1 MGKKIRAQ
9 EQSRI
14 IQENVRPYGKT
25 TVQNRM
31 GSIVSVTLKMVTKMG
46 LGFLSRERERER
58 ERRNEILCVHGW
70 GECVCVCHVKETHV
84 PRNQPNHVRERY

>member
-31 GSIVSVTLKMVTKMG
+31 GSIMSVTLKMVTKMG
-46 LGFLSRERERER
+46 LGFLSRERGGMRFYV
-58 ERRNEILCVHGW
+58 CMGGGSV
-70 GECVCVCHVKETHV
+70 CVCVM
-84 PRNQPNHVRERY
+84 

>member
-31 GSIVSVTLKMVTKMG
+31 GSIMSVTLKMVTKMG
-46 LGFLSRERERER
+46 LGFLSRERERGGMR
-58 ERRNEILCVHGW
+58 FYVCMG
-70 GECVCVCHVKETHV
+70 GGGACVCV
-84 PRNQPNHVRERY
+84 